1 MEKNNGKPIIGSLFA
16 VAVKDEQGKIKYFD
30 GIIEDITNRKRAEKE
45 LQVQVKTL
53 RQIDWH

>member
-1 MEKNNGKPIIGSLFA
+1 MKKNNGRPIISSLFA

-53 RQIDWH
+53 RQID

>member
-1 MEKNNGKPIIGSLFA
+1 LKKNNGKPIIGSLFA

-30 GIIEDITNRKRAEKE
+30 GIIEDITNHKRAEKE

-53 RQIDWH
+53 RQID